1 MQECALI
8 VLPDVKEN
16 GESGIGWFAGG
27 FVRFFP
33 GLRQV
38 LAFLS
43 GAGAGHLFWFR
54 ISAPCRRSVGGPRLS
69 TAAAQTL
76 DAGLQQHRSLLDF
89 LPCVAAADAEAQYR
103 CMFRAAGTDRFQD
116 V

>member
-16 GESGIGWFAGG
+16 SESGIGWFVGG

-43 GAGAGHLFWFR
+43 GAGARHLFWFR

-69 TAAAQTL
+69 TAAAQAL
-76 DAGLQQHRSLLDF
+76 DAGFQQRRSLLDL
-89 LPCVAAADAEAQYR
+89 LPRVAATDAEAQYR
-103 CMFRAAGTDRFQD
+103 RMFRAAGTDCFKD